1 MDHKVD
7 RAIVRAFFHIS
18 FLVDGHE
25 NSSAP
30 VLGPLFAP
38 PYLITQLPQQGY
50 PPLLLK
56 TSIAQLVNPGSENY
70 Q

>member
-25 NSSAP
+25 HSSAP
-30 VLGPLFAP
+30 VLGPLFVP
-38 PYLITQLPQQGY
+38 PYLITQLPHNINRTG
-50 PPLLLK
+50 LII
-56 TSIAQLVNPGSENY
+56 SIM
-70 Q
+70 

>member
-25 NSSAP
+25 HSSAP
-30 VLGPLFAP
+30 VTGPLFAP
-38 PYLITQLPQQGY
+38 PYVITQLPQQGD
-50 PPLLLK
+50 PLI
-56 TSIAQLVNPGSENY
+56 S
-70 Q
+70 

>member
-25 NSSAP
+25 H
-30 VLGPLFAP
+30 FTI
-38 PYLITQLPQQGY
+38 YLQLILSTHLHGHWAY
-50 PPLLLK
+50 
-56 TSIAQLVNPGSENY
+56 I
-70 Q
+70 